1 MKQTKLLNILAKV
14 KSFPSM
20 PGAAEKLLKLLDNPD
35 TTAVQIEQILRYDP
49 GLTANLLKL
58 TNSVYF
64 GLPCKVGSVSQAVVL
79 LGWKKLIQLVMASC
93 VNAIMGKPVP
103 GYDLSAGE
111 LWRHS
116 IAVSVAAEDLAKELK
131 ISAPEN
137 IFTAALL
144 HDVGKLVLG
153 GFVKEDLEKIEIEAS
168 RGISFEVA
176 EHMVL
181 GTNHAEVGAQIL
193 KSWSFPQELVN
204 AVRWHHDPDSAGK
217 TDTLIDIVHVANIL
231 CLMIGIGVGR
241 EGLCYKPSPLAT
253 KRLGLRTNDL
263 EMVASRTLQYVDDL
277 CNVFESG

>member
-20 PGAAEKLLKLLDNPD
+20 PGAAAKLLKLLDNPD
-35 TTAVQIEQILRYDP
+35 TTAAQIEQILRYDA

-58 TNSVYF
+58 TNSAYF
-64 GLPCKVGSVSQAVVL
+64 GLPHKVGSVKQAVVL
-79 LGWKKLIQLVMASC
+79 VGWKRVIQLVMASC
-93 VNAIMGKPVP
+93 MNAVMGKPVP
-103 GYDLSAGE
+103 GYDLPAGE

-131 ISAPEN
+131 VSASEE

-153 GFVKEDLEKIEIEAS
+153 GFVKEDLEKIEIETS
-168 RGISFEVA
+168 DGISFEVA
-176 EHMVL
+176 ENMML
-181 GTNHAEVGAQIL
+181 GTDHAEVGAQIL
-193 KSWSFPQELVN
+193 KKWSFPTTLVN

-217 TDTLIDIVHVANIL
+217 PDILVDIVHVANIL

-241 EGLCYKPSPLAT
+241 EGLCYKPSSLAT

-263 EMVASRTLQYVDDL
+263 EMVASRTLQYVNDL
-277 CNVFESG
+277 YDVF

>member
-35 TTAVQIEQILRYDP
+35 TTAPQIEQILRYDP

-64 GLPCKVGSVSQAVVL
+64 GLPCKVGSVGQAIVL
-79 LGWKKLIQLVMASC
+79 LGWKKLLQLVMASC
-93 VNAIMGKPVP
+93 VNAIMSKPVP
-103 GYDLSAGE
+103 GYGLSAGE

-144 HDVGKLVLG
+144 HDIGKLVLG
-153 GFVKEDLEKIEIEAS
+153 SFVKEDLEEIEIEAS
-168 RGISFEVA
+168 IGISFEVA
-176 EHMVL
+176 EHKVL

-193 KSWSFPQELVN
+193 KSWSFPQALVN

-277 CNVFESG
+277 CDVFESR

>member
-1 MKQTKLLNILAKV
+1 MKQTKLLNILAKA

-20 PGAAEKLLKLLDNPD
+20 PEAAAKLLKLLDNPD
-35 TTAVQIEQILRYDP
+35 ATAAQIEQILRYDA

-64 GLPCKVGSVSQAVVL
+64 GLPCKVGSVTQAVVL

-93 VNAIMGKPVP
+93 VNAVMGKPVP
-103 GYDLSAGE
+103 GYDLPAGE

-116 IAVSVAAEDLAKELK
+116 IAVSVAAEGLAKELK
-131 ISAPEN
+131 VSASEE

-153 GFVKEDLEKIEIEAS
+153 GFVKEDLEKIETEAS

-181 GTNHAEVGAQIL
+181 GTDHTEVGAQIL
-193 KSWSFPQELVN
+193 KNWSFPPALVN

-217 TDTLIDIVHVANIL
+217 TDTLVDIVHVANIL
-231 CLMIGIGVGR
+231 CLMLGIGVGR

-263 EMVASRTLQYVDDL
+263 EMVASRTLQYVDEL
-277 CNVFESG
+277 CDVFGS

>member
-20 PGAAEKLLKLLDNPD
+20 PEAAAKLLKLLDNPD
-35 TTAVQIEQILRYDP
+35 ATAAQIEQILRYDA

-64 GLPCKVGSVSQAVVL
+64 GLPCKVGSVTQAVVL

-93 VNAIMGKPVP
+93 VNAVMGKPVP
-103 GYDLSAGE
+103 GYDLPAGE

-116 IAVSVAAEDLAKELK
+116 IAVSVAAEGLAKELK
-131 ISAPEN
+131 VSASEE

-153 GFVKEDLEKIEIEAS
+153 GFVKQDLEKIETEAS

-181 GTNHAEVGAQIL
+181 GTDHTEVGAQIL
-193 KSWSFPQELVN
+193 KNWSFPPALVN

-217 TDTLIDIVHVANIL
+217 TDTLVDIVHVANIL
-231 CLMIGIGVGR
+231 CLMMGIGVGR

-277 CNVFESG
+277 CDVFGS